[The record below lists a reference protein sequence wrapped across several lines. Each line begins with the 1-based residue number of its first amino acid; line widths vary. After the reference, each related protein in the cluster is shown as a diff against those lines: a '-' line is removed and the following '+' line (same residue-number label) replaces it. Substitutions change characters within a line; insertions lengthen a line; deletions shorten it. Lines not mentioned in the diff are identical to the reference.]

1 MPNIVIYGEKIMK
14 EFEGDSCSEIKVNMN
29 NIKMVMDSMIEDNE
43 IIMLSEVFKVLGD
56 PTRIKIIFALSKC
69 ELCVC
74 DIVEAIGMTQSAVSH
89 QLRLLRNLK
98 LVKFRKEG
106 KSVIYSLDDDH
117 ILQLFNQGM
126 EHIKHS

>member
-1 MPNIVIYGEKIMK
+1 MVEQS
-14 EFEGDSCSEIKVNMN
+14 GDSCEEIKINIR
-29 NIKMVMDSMIEDNE
+29 NIKKVKDSMIRESD
-43 IIMLSEVFKVLGD
+43 IIKLSEVFKVIGD

-106 KSVIYSLDDDH
+106 KSVVYSLDDDH

-126 EHIKHS
+126 EHVTHN

>member
-1 MPNIVIYGEKIMK
+1 MIELN
-14 EFEGDSCSEIKVNMN
+14 GDSCEEIKVNIN
-29 NIKMVMDSMIEDNE
+29 NIKKVTDSMLNE
-43 IIMLSEVFKVLGD
+43 SDIVKLSEVFKVLGD

-106 KSVIYSLDDDH
+106 KCVIYSLDDDH

-126 EHIKHS
+126 EHVKHN